1 MVDDAVNP
9 LAVAVSI
16 RGKVDGPTRQHAVD
30 GRQGYN
36 QQQLQMQPVRR
47 NPAAIV
53 DYPQPKR
60 PASHHGGSDKPPPPP
75 PLPPLSPLAL
85 ACAALPAPAVLEK
98 PWEAETCR
106 HPPPPLPQIQ
116 RPL

>member
-60 PASHHGGSDKPPPPP
+60 PASHHGGIDKPPQQPPFHQPESFGPPRTILPSTQGGETHWKGKPCRPPP
-75 PLPPLSPLAL
+75 HYP
-85 ACAALPAPAVLEK
+85 
-98 PWEAETCR
+98 
-106 HPPPPLPQIQ
+106 
-116 RPL
+116 